1 MEKSSL
7 DCLNVLKLRYMALH
21 EMKRPMNRALF
32 SSHLPGYFFNDGRN
46 KETVLCCSMGLSTV
60 DNEYLLEISL

>member
-1 MEKSSL
+1 
-7 DCLNVLKLRYMALH
+7 MALH

-32 SSHLPGYFFNDGRN
+32 SSHLPGYFFDDGRN